1 MNSHE
6 YSDTSP
12 SYFQNLK
19 TGFTIKKK
27 LACIALSCV
36 PLLSVVVLFVNAQAP
51 EESKIAF
58 GSGRCHPGNPLVRSE
73 IYGMDEDGNNQL
85 NITDNP
91 ANDRNPSW
99 SPDGQSIA
107 FGNCLVQPKRVAILV
122 WQCIAPDYRQRGI
135 PGLYVGGA
143 SCPDIPRSR

>member
-12 SYFQNLK
+12 PRFQNLK
-19 TGFTIKKK
+19 RGFTIIKK

-36 PLLSVVVLFVNAQAP
+36 LLLSVVVLFVNAQAP

-73 IYGMDEDGNNQL
+73 IYVMDGAVNNQRRL
-85 NITDNP
+85 TNNP
-91 ANDRNPSW
+91 VFDRTPAW
-99 SPDGQSIA
+99 FGTARYPVSPAGKLRTTWRWLKQKSE
-107 FGNCLVQPKRVAILV
+107 
-122 WQCIAPDYRQRGI
+122 
-135 PGLYVGGA
+135 
-143 SCPDIPRSR
+143 